1 MANFKYN
8 YIEQAF
14 SVIKSKIVKTP
25 MVTNDYINKLTENN
39 VYFKLE
45 NFQIT
50 GSFKYR
56 GALHKIL
63 KLSELSKKKGV
74 IAYSSGNHAQA
85 VAYASNQNNINAKII
100 MPNNA
105 PKIKI
110 NNTKK
115 YGAEVVLYDPNKEQ
129 RETIGQNIA
138 LEENRTL
145 VKPYDDYDIIAGQ
158 GTVGLEIVDQ
168 LKEIKVVPNLY
179 LCCCGGGGLIAGSST
194 YLKYAFPQISCYSVE
209 PEGFEDTSRSLLS
222 GKIESNTLGKKSICD
237 ALLAFQP
244 GNLTFP
250 INKKNLDGG
259 LVVKEEETKKSIIT
273 IAENLKIIIE
283 PGGAVAAAAIL
294 SKKLNI
300 KNKNIVVMLS
310 GGNIDPD
317 IFSTL
322 N

>member
-25 MVTNDYINKLTENN
+25 LVTNDYINKLTENN

-45 NFQIT
+45 NLQIT

-63 KLSELSKKKGV
+63 KLSESSKKKGV

>member
-25 MVTNDYINKLTENN
+25 LVTNDYINKLTENN

-63 KLSELSKKKGV
+63 KLSELNKKKGV

>member
-25 MVTNDYINKLTENN
+25 LVTNDYINKLTENN

-63 KLSELSKKKGV
+63 KLSESRKKKGV

-194 YLKYAFPQISCYSVE
+194 YLKYAFPEISCYSVE
-209 PEGFEDTSRSLLS
+209 PEGFDDTSRSLLS

-317 IFSTL
+317 IFSML

>member
-25 MVTNDYINKLTENN
+25 LVTNDYINKLTENN

-63 KLSELSKKKGV
+63 KLSELRKKKGV

>member
-63 KLSELSKKKGV
+63 KLSELRKKKGV

-283 PGGAVAAAAIL
+283 PVGAVAAAAIL